1 MSESCWTSYLAA
13 LDLESRTRSADRPLP
28 ERRNRYKKQER
39 LQKKKK
45 KICSPNWN
53 RDWQCSIASRIPIVF
68 DRSRFKARRQS
79 SKLPFVPSVFR
90 LRDKSHFG
98 QCYFPADKF
107 NWVSPFKK
115 LDTDHPLSIH
125 GEQKH
130 EFQPSGLLFSILSN
144 GPQRSDLLNIDN
156 YRNSPRV
163 FAFAGQ
169 LELLPIS

>member
-1 MSESCWTSYLAA
+1 MIGSV
-13 LDLESRTRSADRPLP
+13 RLP
-28 ERRNRYKKQER
+28 
-39 LQKKKK
+39 
-45 KICSPNWN
+45 
-53 RDWQCSIASRIPIVF
+53 RIPIVF

-90 LRDKSHFG
+90 LRDKSHFR

-169 LELLPIS
+169 PELHLYRIAIHFNELKSRAVHRYRNEFSLLFAVFKKQKKKKKRSCGAQ